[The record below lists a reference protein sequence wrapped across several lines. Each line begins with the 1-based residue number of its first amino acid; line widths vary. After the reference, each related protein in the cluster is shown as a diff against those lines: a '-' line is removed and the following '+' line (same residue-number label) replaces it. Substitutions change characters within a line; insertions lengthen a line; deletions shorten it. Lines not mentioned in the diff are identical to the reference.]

1 MTNSWHALRQE
12 SMSLIIDNPYL
23 ITHTCIEWS
32 LNPHP
37 LGVGDF
43 GEKAVPLGQLLSGPI
58 LDTLIIHV

>member
-1 MTNSWHALRQE
+1 M
-12 SMSLIIDNPYL
+12 MSPFSELFFFFFLSDNPYL

-43 GEKAVPLGQLLSGPI
+43 GERAAPLGQFHSGPI
-58 LDTLIIHV
+58 LSTLIIHV